1 MDVRALFLGPKGENK
16 HFFKEMLQEA
26 VDSHISWRQTF
37 HPLDPYLFSSRER
50 HQDRFTDTLYTT
62 EDVLTKLSQ
71 QLQEKSLPWF
81 SPRYIGHMNS
91 DTLMVAELAY
101 VLTMLYNPNNCA
113 EEASPVTTGLEIETG
128 RDLCQLFGYE
138 RQKAWGHITSGG
150 TVANIEGLWL
160 ARNLKALP
168 LAVAQHPDAQHL
180 VAGLNQHQLLNMPVR
195 KALELISKL
204 EQEHLLA
211 AVNRTTIRCT
221 GVTPGELGKV
231 LIPRSKHYS
240 WLKAMD
246 ILGLG
251 HDQIV
256 PIDVNSNYRTDI
268 DSLRDT
274 VSELIAAETPILAV
288 VTVVG
293 TTEEGSIDPVHE
305 LIRLRDQVEASHGV
319 SFYVHCDAAY
329 GGYVRS
335 MFIDEQ
341 AQFLSLETLQERYQR
356 DNLVPDDVQWPKPE
370 VYEGFKAMAEVD
382 SITVDPHKSG
392 YVPYAA
398 GAITYRDKRILRLLG
413 YHAEYTTSAA
423 TDDIPLG
430 PSIMEGSKAGAT
442 VAAVWATHQVVP
454 LNLSGYGPVIAA
466 GIVTADWLAK
476 KLKTLEF
483 SCGARQFRTYL
494 MMDPDYHMVNFGF
507 KEQGNQKLED
517 YNSLNDQFYKASS
530 FLSGRTFQKNFLT
543 SSTALSKEEHGEA
556 PWVFVQAMGFPREQW
571 DAHGKVYILRAAV
584 MTQFLR
590 EPASFESY
598 WNDISAEFKHLIN
611 EIIHSEAADETR

>member
-16 HFFKEMLQEA
+16 NFFKEMLQEA
-26 VDSHISWRQTF
+26 VESHISWRQTF
-37 HPLDPYLFSSRER
+37 HPLDPYLFSTRER
-50 HQDRFTDTLYTT
+50 NQDHFRDTLYTT
-62 EDVLTKLSQ
+62 EDVLTNLSQ

-101 VLTMLYNPNNCA
+101 VMTMLYNPNNCA
-113 EEASPVTTGLEIETG
+113 EEASPVTTGLEVETG
-128 RDLCQLFGYE
+128 RDLCELFGYE
-138 RQKAWGHITSGG
+138 REKAWGHITSGG

-180 VAGLNQHQLLNMPVR
+180 VEGLNEKQLLNMPVR
-195 KALELISKL
+195 QALDLISCL
-204 EQEHLLA
+204 EKEDLLE

-221 GVTPGELGKV
+221 GVKSGELGKV

-256 PIDVNSNYRTDI
+256 PLDVDSNYRTDME
-268 DSLRDT
+268 SLRQT
-274 VSELIAAETPILAV
+274 LEELIAAGTPILAV

-293 TTEEGSIDPVHE
+293 TTEEGSVDPVNE
-305 LIRLRDQVEASHGV
+305 VIALRDHVEASHGV

-335 MFIDEQ
+335 MFVDEQ
-341 AQFLSLETLQERYQR
+341 AQFLSLDQLRARYQR
-356 DNLVPDDVQWPKPE
+356 DELIPEGVQWPKPE

-413 YHAEYTTSAA
+413 YHAEYTTSSA
-423 TDDIPLG
+423 TEDIPLG

-442 VAAVWATHQVVP
+442 AAAVWATHQVVP
-454 LNLSGYGPVIAA
+454 LNLSGYGPVIGA
-466 GIVTADWLAK
+466 GIVTADWLAN

-483 SCGARQFRTYL
+483 SCSGRRFKTYL

-507 KEQGNQKLED
+507 KELENHNLDD
-517 YNSLNDQFYKASS
+517 YNMLNNKFYEASS

-556 PWVFVQAMGFPREQW
+556 PWAFVKAMGFSREQW
-571 DAHGKVYILRAAV
+571 DEHSKVRVLRAAV

-590 EPASFESY
+590 EQASFESY
-598 WNDISAEFKHLIN
+598 WDDISAEFEHLIN
-611 EIIHSEAADETR
+611 EIIHSAV